1 LRFGRGVKKLEKNSL
16 DFGENF
22 LNFETAKQKEDFRN
36 KIADFR
42 LQTIGCDDVIV
53 WRLASYF
60 SRFPNGLRA
69 SP

>member
-1 LRFGRGVKKLEKNSL
+1 L